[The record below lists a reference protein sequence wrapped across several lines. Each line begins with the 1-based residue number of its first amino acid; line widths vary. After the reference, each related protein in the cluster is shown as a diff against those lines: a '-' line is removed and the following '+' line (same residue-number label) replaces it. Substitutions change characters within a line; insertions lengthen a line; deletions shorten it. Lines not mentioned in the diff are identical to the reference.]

1 MCQCSLQHN
10 DPVNL
15 AVETMNISLLISLRR
30 LRQHRGD
37 VSGDIPIATANTPE
51 QRRIQKLEAGMSGVK

>member
-10 DPVNL
+10 DPVTL
-15 AVETMNISLLISLRR
+15 AAETMNISLSISQRR
-30 LRQHRGD
+30 LRQSRGD

-51 QRRIQKLEAGMSGVK
+51 QRRIQKFDAEMSGAK